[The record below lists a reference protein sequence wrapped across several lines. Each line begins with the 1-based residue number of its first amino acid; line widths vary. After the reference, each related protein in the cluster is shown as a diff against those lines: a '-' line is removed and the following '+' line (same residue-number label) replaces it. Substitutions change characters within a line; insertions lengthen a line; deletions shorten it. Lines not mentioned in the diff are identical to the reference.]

1 MNRVPV
7 ATKTSFPTLGA
18 YPHASKA
25 LPKAMYAS
33 GNYVG
38 LPERFYRECRAHCA
52 STVRYMVKGADGLIY
67 HRDWGVYAPYL
78 KGERE

>member
-1 MNRVPV
+1 MHSAVEHPVIPEVREPRPV

-33 GNYVG
+33 GNSL
-38 LPERFYRECRAHCA
+38 LPIWYRFSIGSPVSTSITVYRLRCIL
-52 STVRYMVKGADGLIY
+52 SM
-67 HRDWGVYAPYL
+67 
-78 KGERE
+78 